1 MNAATNTAT
10 EFRRHAL
17 VSAVERVVSNTPVL
31 DIHTHL
37 YDPALGGL
45 LLWGID
51 DLLTY
56 HYLVAEAFQ
65 VHRLPP
71 EKFWLMTKVEQAE
84 LVWQTLFLE
93 RSPVSEA
100 ARGVL
105 TTLHRLGLDVKPR
118 DLNLIRDWFQQWPTE
133 AYITRCMEIAN
144 VESIYMTNSPFDDA
158 EWPVWSQGFLRDDRF
173 IAALRLD
180 PLLMDWP
187 RAALR
192 LAGWSYDVGEG
203 LSARTI
209 SEVRRFLA
217 DATRRLEA
225 RYLMVSLPPD
235 FGFPENTDAAQLLEQ
250 AVLPHCEEFGL
261 PMALMLGVRRGV
273 NPELRL
279 AGDGLGRSDLCA
291 LANLCAAFPRN
302 RFLATVLAR
311 ENQHELCVLARKFP
325 NLHVFGCWWF
335 TNIPLLIEE
344 ITRMRLE
351 LLGLS
356 FTPQHSDARV
366 LDQIVYK
373 WDHARKIVARVL
385 VDKYADLITTGWEPS
400 VNEIE
405 RDVRELFGGA
415 FNRFCKG

>member
-31 DIHTHL
+31 DIHSHL

-71 EKFWLMTKVEQAE
+71 AKFWLMSKVEQAD

-118 DLNLIRDWFQQWPTE
+118 DLNLIRDWFRQWPTE

-144 VESIYMTNSPFDDA
+144 VEAIFMTNSPFDDA
-158 EWPVWSQGFLRDDRF
+158 EWPVWNKGFLRDDRF

-192 LAGWSYDVGEG
+192 LARWSYDVGEG
-203 LSARTI
+203 LSTRTI
-209 SEVRRFLA
+209 SETRRFLA
-217 DATRRLEA
+217 DATRSLEA
-225 RYLMVSLPPD
+225 KYLMVSLPPD
-235 FGFPENTDAAQLLEQ
+235 FAFPENTDTAQLLEQ

-279 AGDGLGRSDLCA
+279 AGDGLGRSDLGA

-344 ITRMRLE
+344 ITRLRLE
-351 LLGLS
+351 LLGFS

-366 LDQIVYK
+366 LDQIIYK

-385 VDKYADLITTGWEPS
+385 VDKYADLMTTGWEPS

-405 RDVRELFGGA
+405 RDVKELFGGA
-415 FNRFCKG
+415 FTRFCKG